1 MENGVRVETVKPKG
15 KTFPTECRIIRCKA
29 EWSLKPRAGFE
40 PAACSFPKL
49 LLELYEA
56 AALPAEPPRLG
67 KFHGNW
73 GLRIFLFK
81 RLGSALFE
89 RLFKPVAG
97 YCDGE

>member
-1 MENGVRVETVKPKG
+1 MERALELGVIE
-15 KTFPTECRIIRCKA
+15 
-29 EWSLKPRAGFE
+29 PRAGFE
-40 PAACSFPKL
+40 PAACSFLKL

-56 AALPAEPPRLG
+56 AALPAEPPRLR

-73 GLRIFLFK
+73 GLRVFLFK